1 MTARGQGRFV
11 VLEGPEGTGKSSV
24 AARLAERLRLAGIA
38 SVTVREPGGTPVAE
52 AARRAL
58 LEDHPASPVA
68 ELFLFLAARA
78 DVVASVIRPALA
90 EGKLVLAD
98 RYELSTEAYQAVGR
112 GLDAGFVH
120 AANAAATGGLK
131 PDLTLVFDLPD
142 GVGRQR
148 QLAAG
153 KTGDRLDR
161 EAEEFHRRVAAF
173 YRAVQ
178 GPGVVHL
185 DASLPLD
192 AVVEAAWGAIES
204 GVRRET

>member
-1 MTARGQGRFV
+1 
-11 VLEGPEGTGKSSV
+11 V
-24 AARLAERLRLAGIA
+24 AARLAERLGSAGIA
-38 SVTVREPGGTPVAE
+38 WVTVREPGGTPVAE

-78 DVVASVIRPALA
+78 DVVGAVIRPALA

-112 GLDAGFVH
+112 GLDAGFVQ

-131 PDLTLVFDLPD
+131 PDLTLIFDLPD

-173 YRAVQ
+173 YRAVE

-185 DASLPLD
+185 DASRPLD
-192 AVVEAAWGAIES
+192 AVVEAAWGEIMKVASHES
-204 GVRRET
+204 

>member
-1 MTARGQGRFV
+1 MSVRGRFV

-24 AARLAERLRLAGIA
+24 AARLAERLRAEA
-38 SVTVREPGGTPVAE
+38 VAFVAVREPGGTPVAE

-58 LEDHPASPVA
+58 LEDHPATAVG

-90 EGKLVLAD
+90 EGKLVLSD
-98 RYELSTEAYQAVGR
+98 RYELSTEAYQGVGR
-112 GLDAGFVH
+112 GLDPALLH
-120 AANAAATGGLK
+120 AANAAATGGLT
-131 PDLTLVFDLPD
+131 PDLTLILDLPD
-142 GVGRQR
+142 GVGRER

-161 EAEEFHRRVAAF
+161 EAEAFHRRVAAF

-185 DASLPLD
+185 DASRPLD
-192 AVVEAAWGAIES
+192 EVVAAAWGEIRKVASHEP
-204 GVRRET
+204 

>member
-90 EGKLVLAD
+90 GGKLVLAD

-112 GLDAGFVH
+112 GLDAGFVQ

-153 KTGDRLDR
+153 KIGDRLDR
-161 EAEEFHRRVAAF
+161 EAEAFHRRVAAF
-173 YRAVQ
+173 YRAVE

>member
-1 MTARGQGRFV
+1 MSARGRGRFV
-11 VLEGPEGTGKSSV
+11 VLEGPEGAGKSTL
-24 AARLAERLRLAGIA
+24 AARLASRLAGAGVPWIA
-38 SVTVREPGGTPVAE
+38 VREPGGTPVAE

-58 LEDHPASPVA
+58 LEDHPATAVA

-78 DVVASVIRPALA
+78 DLVAAVIRPALA

-98 RYELSTEAYQAVGR
+98 RFELSTEAYQAVGR

-120 AANAAATGGLK
+120 AANAAATGGLR
-131 PDLTLVFDLPD
+131 PDLTLILDLPD

-148 QLAAG
+148 QLAGG
-153 KTGDRLDR
+153 KAGDRLDR

-173 YRAVQ
+173 YRAVG

-185 DASLPLD
+185 DASRPLD
-192 AVVEAAWGAIES
+192 EVAEAAWGAIEKVAS
-204 GVRRET
+204 HES

>member
-1 MTARGQGRFV
+1 MSARERGRFV

-24 AARLAERLRLAGIA
+24 AARLAERFRSAGIA
-38 SVTVREPGGTPVAE
+38 WVAVREPGGTPVAE

-112 GLDAGFVH
+112 GLDAGFVQ
-120 AANAAATGGLK
+120 AANAAATVGLK

-173 YRAVQ
+173 YRAVE

-185 DASLPLD
+185 DASRPLD
-192 AVVEAAWGAIES
+192 AVVEAAWGAIERVAS
-204 GVRRET
+204 REP